1 MVDNQH
7 LHGLDSP
14 ERNRERREAERLK
27 IEFRLSVSTEH
38 SGGLTVTPA
47 SVRDISLAGALVV
60 SRQRLTPFQNV
71 MVAIPTGECPEGM
84 GLPEA
89 FVGPA
94 MVVRVHKS
102 DETKNLIALKFGES
116 LSGNDQFMGFVR
128 FLGCGAG
135 DSRTTTD

>member
-1 MVDNQH
+1 MADNQH
-7 LHGLDSP
+7 LHRLDSP
-14 ERNRERREAERLK
+14 ERSRDRRQAERFK
-27 IEFRLSVSTEH
+27 IGFRLSVSTEH
-38 SGGLTVTPA
+38 SGGLTVSPA

-60 SRQRLTPFQNV
+60 SRQWVTPFQNV
-71 MVAIPTGECPEGM
+71 MLAIPTGECPQSM

-116 LSGNDQFMGFVR
+116 LSGNVQFTEFVD
-128 FLGCGAG
+128 FLRA
-135 DSRTTTD
+135 RARPV

>member
-1 MVDNQH
+1 MADNQH

-14 ERNRERREAERLK
+14 EEGRERRQAERLK

-38 SGGLTVTPA
+38 GGGLTVSPA

-60 SRQRLTPFQNV
+60 SRQWLTPFENV
-71 MVAIPTGECPEGM
+71 MVAIPTGECPQAM

-116 LSGNDQFMGFVR
+116 LSGNDQFRTFVD
-128 FLGCGAG
+128 FLRV
-135 DSRTTTD
+135 RT

>member
-1 MVDNQH
+1 MADNQH

-14 ERNRERREAERLK
+14 EEGRERRQAERFK
-27 IEFRLSVSTEH
+27 MQFRLSVSTEH
-38 SGGLTVTPA
+38 SGGLTVSPA

-60 SRQRLTPFQNV
+60 SRQWLAPFQNV
-71 MVAIPTGECPEGM
+71 MVAMPTGEYPEAM

-89 FVGPA
+89 FIGPA

-116 LSGNDQFMGFVR
+116 LSENCQFRTFVD
-128 FLGCGAG
+128 FLRA
-135 DSRTTTD
+135 RT